1 MYNITINQ
9 KRTGQAQQTLIK
21 GEPQMSYD
29 TLKKLSINLKD
40 LSVKYSYSPSNI
52 REFNGNMVIYNA
64 EKEFETKEQLEKWL
78 LSLVEGHYDGE
89 TPISRSLTLYKRVM
103 WLEENGFI
111 TEEKKPV
118 DNEEVRKILTGEKK
132 VKPKMYIMTNN
143 SGYKLKSLKW
153 RISLRMGG
161 SYSKLYKSEVEEI
174 QRVHAEFL
182 ERHGVLAVEI
192 E

>member
-1 MYNITINQ
+1 VYNIIINQ
-9 KRTGQAQQTLIK
+9 IKGKRNKPLK

-40 LSVKYSYSPSNI
+40 LVAKYSYSPSNV
-52 REFNGNMVIYNA
+52 REWNGNMVVYEA
-64 EKEFETKEQLEKWL
+64 EKTFETKEQLEKWL

-89 TPISRSLTLYKRVM
+89 TPISRSLTLYKRIM

-111 TEEKKPV
+111 TKEGKPV
-118 DNEEVRKILTGEKK
+118 DTEEVRKVLTGEKK
-132 VKPKMYIMTNN
+132 VKPKMYVLENN
-143 SGYKLKSLKW
+143 RGYRLKSLKW
-153 RISLRMGG
+153 SISLRVGG
-161 SYSKLYKSEVEEI
+161 SYSKLYKPEVEAI